1 MKKNIFLAL
10 DFNSLDKAIGIT
22 EKTKD
27 YLAGIKIGLELYSV
41 VGLDGL
47 KNFEKFN
54 LPIFLDTKI
63 FDISNQVAK
72 TINVIKKNKNIKYL
86 TIHSL
91 GSLEMLEAA
100 KNAAKDS
107 NLEFLAVSI
116 LTSWNDNDL
125 KKVGIKNNIKDQVK
139 ILIKLAKK
147 AGLSGVIA
155 SAQDIKVAREIS
167 EKMKIFCPG
176 IRGENNKQ
184 DQKRTLSYKEFN
196 EIADD
201 KCFAVIG
208 RPIYAEGDPLENLK
222 KIINSAK

>member
-100 KNAAKDS
+100 KM
-107 NLEFLAVSI
+107 
-116 LTSWNDNDL
+116 
-125 KKVGIKNNIKDQVK
+125 QQK
-139 ILIKLAKK
+139 ILI
-147 AGLSGVIA
+147 
-155 SAQDIKVAREIS
+155 
-167 EKMKIFCPG
+167 
-176 IRGENNKQ
+176 
-184 DQKRTLSYKEFN
+184 
-196 EIADD
+196 
-201 KCFAVIG
+201 
-208 RPIYAEGDPLENLK
+208 
-222 KIINSAK
+222 